1 MKKIVLIALIALSS
15 ICFAQTK
22 SILFIGNS
30 YTYSNGGVDVM
41 LKNIALAEGDTL
53 ETEAFTVGGAK
64 FSDFCNNP
72 ETFERIK
79 SRAWDY
85 VVLQEQ
91 SQLPAFPPSQVETEC
106 YPFAKQLC
114 DSIRAN
120 DSCTQILFFMTWGRE
135 NGDQSNCA
143 NYEPLCTYDGMQQ
156 RLRESYVQMADDNNA
171 IVVPV
176 GLAWKYVRD
185 HYPEINL
192 YQSDGSHPSVE
203 GTYLAALTFRS
214 FLYYGEAWYD
224 ELNYR
229 PENMDW
235 NTSYNIERAASNA
248 VTNNWVECNMSESLF
263 VYLDPKLMT
272 KTVETNVVDI
282 YLTADFDSCVLD
294 FGNGITHTF
303 FPDDG
308 NIYYNGKYG
317 FLGDV
322 SFREFLNSNAYN
334 GDLNVC
340 VTVYRGDCSVTDCEG
355 FIYHYWQINGID
367 DAEANYFGFTNPVT
381 NGKIQFDSDAV
392 GDYEIYSIDGR
403 LLDSGWVSGSEIDVL
418 QLKQGMYLLRING
431 VGYKF
436 VVE

>member
-1 MKKIVLIALIALSS
+1 MKKLLFIAFAILSS

-41 LKNIALAEGDTL
+41 LKNIAMAEGDTL

-91 SQLPAFPPSQVETEC
+91 SQLPAFPPSQVEAEC

-192 YQSDGSHPSVE
+192 YQSDESHPSLE
-203 GTYLAALTFRS
+203 GTYLAALTFCEAILGNDG
-214 FLYYGEAWYD
+214 LYSYV
-224 ELNYR
+224 
-229 PENMDW
+229 PENFEPFTALHINLW
-235 NTSYNIERAASNA
+235 VLRAMIDYKE
-248 VTNNWVECNMSESLF
+248 ECNLSDLLSVKFEAMPMLCKDMMPNNQANIS
-263 VYLDPKLMT
+263 
-272 KTVETNVVDI
+272 I
-282 YLTADFDSCVLD
+282 TADFDSCVCD
-294 FGNGITHTF
+294 FGNGISHTF
-303 FPDDG
+303 LPNDEEVS
-308 NIYYNGKYG
+308 NYVIYVDFRTY
-317 FLGDV
+317 LGDIP
-322 SFREFLNSNAYN
+322 SEL
-334 GDLNVC
+334 LNVC
-340 VTVYRGDCSVTDCEG
+340 VTAYRGYCSVSDCEEFLYDYSVVIG
-355 FIYHYWQINGID
+355 GIED
-367 DAEANYFGFTNPVT
+367 NAVESLNFTNPVT
-381 NGKIQFDSDAV
+381 NGKLQFDSDV
-392 GDYEIYSIDGR
+392 TGNYEIYSIDGR
-403 LLDSGWVSGSEIDVL
+403 LLVSGWVSGSEIDVS
-418 QLKQGMYLLRING
+418 QLKQGMYLLKING

>member
-1 MKKIVLIALIALSS
+1 MKSFILIAFIALSS

-53 ETEAFTVGGAK
+53 YTESLAIGGAK
-64 FSDFCNNP
+64 FSDFCNNS
-72 ETFERIK
+72 ETFERIR

-91 SQLPAFPPSQVETEC
+91 SQLPAFPPSQVEEEC
-106 YPFAKQLC
+106 YPFAKRLC

-135 NGDQSNCA
+135 NGDQDNCA
-143 NYEPLCTYDGMQQ
+143 NYTPLCTYDGMQQ

-203 GTYLAALTFRS
+203 GTYLAACTFYNVLYGDNRTGMLSYIPNNIDSNTAEVLDMSSLYARHYFFIECNINELLFLYFEPQYITKAIGATCIGVNLTF
-214 FLYYGEAWYD
+214 
-224 ELNYR
+224 
-229 PENMDW
+229 
-235 NTSYNIERAASNA
+235 
-248 VTNNWVECNMSESLF
+248 
-263 VYLDPKLMT
+263 
-272 KTVETNVVDI
+272 
-282 YLTADFDSCVLD
+282 DFDSCVFSSSSGVSYVVLPEET
-294 FGNGITHTF
+294 NNYT
-303 FPDDG
+303 
-308 NIYYNGKYG
+308 NGKYRTFYFWIEN
-317 FLGDV
+317 FLENQNDTV
-322 SFREFLNSNAYN
+322 SISATVWRRGCSYTLSEEFYY
-334 GDLNVC
+334 C
-340 VTVYRGDCSVTDCEG
+340 VLGG
-355 FIYHYWQINGID
+355 INNIQS
-367 DAEANYFGFTNPVT
+367 ENLSFTNPVT
-381 NGKIQFDSDAV
+381 NGKLQFDSDV
-392 GDYEIYSIDGR
+392 TGNYEIYSIEGR
-403 LLDSGWVSGSEIDVL
+403 LLVSGFVSSSEIDVS
-418 QLKQGMYLLRING
+418 QLKQEMYVLRING

>member
-41 LKNIALAEGDTL
+41 LKNIALSQGDTL
-53 ETEAFTVGGAK
+53 YTESFAIGGAK
-64 FSDFCNNP
+64 FSDFCNNS
-72 ETFERIK
+72 ETFERIR

-91 SQLPAFPPSQVETEC
+91 SQLPSFPPSRVEAEC

-135 NGDQSNCA
+135 NGDQDNCVY
-143 NYEPLCTYDGMQQ
+143 YEPLCTYDGMQQ

-192 YQSDGSHPSVE
+192 YQSDESHPSLE
-203 GTYLAALTFRS
+203 GTYLAACTFNRV
-214 FLYYGEAWYD
+214 LYGTGYYYD
-224 ELNYR
+224 NSYC
-229 PENMDW
+229 PENLDG
-235 NTSYNIERAASNA
+235 NTINKLFSASSNA
-248 VTNNWVECNMSESLF
+248 VNSNWSECNMTESLF
-263 VYLDPKLMT
+263 VNLEGDFFT
-272 KTVETNVVDI
+272 KSGFSDRVTA
-282 YLTADFDSCVLD
+282 YLTIDFDSCVVEC
-294 FGNGITHTF
+294 GGVTHTYTQ
-303 FPDDG
+303 DYYDG
-308 NIYYNGKYG
+308 ISDQGGYKMFYIY
-317 FLGDV
+317 LGDFLEEANVNV
-322 SFREFLNSNAYN
+322 SLCA
-334 GDLNVC
+334 
-340 VTVYRGDCSVTDCEG
+340 TVYRDGCSVTTCEET
-355 FIYHYWQINGID
+355 YYALSGID
-367 DAEANYFGFTNPVT
+367 DIQSENLPFANPVT
-381 NGKIQFDSDAV
+381 NGKLQFDSDV
-392 GDYEIYSIDGR
+392 TGNYEIYSIEGR
-403 LLDSGWVSGSEIDVL
+403 LLDSGFVSGNEIDVS

-431 VGYKF
+431 VGYKV

>member
-1 MKKIVLIALIALSS
+1 MRKLVLIALVAISS
-15 ICFAQTK
+15 FCFAQTK

-30 YTYSNGGVDVM
+30 YTYYNNGVDQM
-41 LKNIALAEGDTL
+41 LRNIALAEGDTL
-53 ETEAFTVGGAK
+53 ETEAFTVGAAK

-72 ETFERIK
+72 ETFERIR

-91 SQLPAFPPSQVETEC
+91 SQLPAFPPSQIESEC
-106 YPFAKQLC
+106 YPFAKRLC

-143 NYEPLCTYDGMQQ
+143 NYPPLCTYDGMQQ

-185 HYPEINL
+185 NYPEINL
-192 YQSDGSHPSVE
+192 YQSDESHPSVE

-214 FLYYGEAWYD
+214 FLYYGESWYD

-229 PENMDW
+229 PENMDLM
-235 NTSYNIERAASNA
+235 TSYNIERAASNA

-272 KTVETNVVDI
+272 KTVETNVADI

-303 FPDDG
+303 FPDDDY
-308 NIYYNGKYG
+308 IYYNEKYG
-317 FLGDV
+317 FFYV
-322 SFREFLNSNAYN
+322 SFRWFLNSNAYN

-340 VTVYRGDCSVTDCEG
+340 VTVCRGDCSVTDCEG

-367 DAEANYFGFTNPVT
+367 DAEANYLGFVNPVT
-381 NGKIQFDSDAV
+381 NGKLQFDSDV
-392 GDYEIYSIDGR
+392 IGDYEIYSIEGR
-403 LLDSGWVSGSEIDVL
+403 LLVNGFVSGREIDVS
-418 QLKQGMYLLRING
+418 QLKNG
-431 VGYKF
+431 VYMIRIGEKTEKF
-436 VVE
+436 VIAN

>member
-1 MKKIVLIALIALSS
+1 
-15 ICFAQTK
+15 
-22 SILFIGNS
+22 
-30 YTYSNGGVDVM
+30 M

-72 ETFERIK
+72 ETFERIR

-185 HYPEINL
+185 NYPEINL
-192 YQSDGSHPSVE
+192 YQSDGSHPTLE
-203 GTYLAALTFRS
+203 GTYLAACTFYS
-214 FLYYGEAWYD
+214 VVFDLGYYYGIY
-224 ELNYR
+224 YR
-229 PENMDW
+229 PDNIDDE
-235 NTSYNIERAASNA
+235 TRYKLVSASYNA
-248 VTNNWVECNMSESLF
+248 VNNNWEECNVYESLF
-263 VYLDPKLMT
+263 LNFEPILTT
-272 KTVETNVVDI
+272 KTINAEIISVSLPVD
-282 YLTADFDSCVLD
+282 ADSCVMSSSTGVTLSY
-294 FGNGITHTF
+294 T
-303 FPDDG
+303 PD
-308 NIYYNGKYG
+308 YYELEYYG
-317 FLGDV
+317 RYKILWV
-322 SFREFLNSNAYN
+322 NV
-334 GDLNVC
+334 GDLFEYENHYVDIC
-340 VTVYRGDCSVTDCEG
+340 ATVYRDGCSVTKCEEVYYILG
-355 FIYHYWQINGID
+355 GID
-367 DAEANYFGFTNPVT
+367 DVQSKNLSFTNPVI
-381 NGKIQFDSDAV
+381 NGKLQFDSDVV

-403 LLDSGWVSGSEIDVL
+403 LLVSGWVSGCEIDVS
-418 QLKQGMYLLRING
+418 QMKHGMYLLRING

>member
-72 ETFERIK
+72 ETFTRIR

-120 DSCTQILFFMTWGRE
+120 DSCTQILFFTTWGRE

-185 HYPEINL
+185 NYPEIDL
-192 YQSDGSHPSVE
+192 YQSDGSHPSLE
-203 GTYLAALTFRS
+203 GTYLAACTFYNV
-214 FLYYGEAWYD
+214 LYNLGYYYGIYYLPDNID
-224 ELNYR
+224 EETRYKLVYA
-229 PENMDW
+229 
-235 NTSYNIERAASNA
+235 SYNA
-248 VTNNWVECNMSESLF
+248 VNDNWLECNVYESLF
-263 VYLDPKLMT
+263 VNFEPILTT
-272 KTVETNVVDI
+272 KTINASIIMVSLPVD
-282 YLTADFDSCVLD
+282 ADSCVMSSSAGVTLS
-294 FGNGITHTF
+294 FT
-303 FPDDG
+303 PD
-308 NIYYNGKYG
+308 YYDLEYYG
-317 FLGDV
+317 RYKNLWV
-322 SFREFLNSNAYN
+322 NV
-334 GDLNVC
+334 GDLFEHENHYVDIC
-340 VTVYRGDCSVTDCEG
+340 ATVYRNGCSVTKCEEVYYVLG
-355 FIYHYWQINGID
+355 GID
-367 DAEANYFGFTNPVT
+367 DAQSENLSFTNPVT
-381 NGKIQFDSDAV
+381 NGKLQFDSDV
-392 GDYEIYSIDGR
+392 IGDYEIYSIDGH
-403 LLDSGWVSGSEIDVL
+403 LLVSGFVSGCVIDVS
-418 QLKQGMYLLRING
+418 QLKQGMYLLKING

>member
-1 MKKIVLIALIALSS
+1 MRKLVLVALVAISS
-15 ICFAQTK
+15 FCFAQTK

-30 YTYSNGGVDVM
+30 YTYYNNGVDQM
-41 LKNIALAEGDTL
+41 LRNIALAEGDTL
-53 ETEAFTVGGAK
+53 ETEAFTVGAAK

-72 ETFERIK
+72 ETFERIR

-91 SQLPAFPPSQVETEC
+91 SQLPAFPPSQIESEC
-106 YPFAKQLC
+106 YPFAKRLC

-120 DSCTQILFFMTWGRE
+120 DSCTQILFFMTWGHE
-135 NGDQSNCA
+135 NGDQSNCGT
-143 NYEPLCTYDGMQQ
+143 YEPLCTYDGMQQ

-185 HYPEINL
+185 NYPEINL

-214 FLYYGEAWYD
+214 FLYYGESWYD

-229 PENMDW
+229 PENMDLM
-235 NTSYNIERAASNA
+235 TSYNIERAASNA

-272 KTVETNVVDI
+272 KTVETNVADI

-303 FPDDG
+303 FPDDDY
-308 NIYYNGKYG
+308 IYYNEKYG
-317 FLGDV
+317 FFYV
-322 SFREFLNSNAYN
+322 SFRWFLNSNAYN

-340 VTVYRGDCSVTDCEG
+340 VTVYRGDCNVTDCEE
-355 FIYHYWQINGID
+355 FIYHYWQIDGID
-367 DAEANYFGFTNPVT
+367 DAETNYFGFVNPVT
-381 NGKIQFDSDAV
+381 NGKLQFSTDVV
-392 GDYEIYSIDGR
+392 GDYEIYSIEGR
-403 LLDSGWVSGSEIDVL
+403 LLDSGYVSDSEIDVS
-418 QLKQGMYLLRING
+418 QLKQGMYMIRIG
-431 VGYKF
+431 ERTEKF
-436 VVE
+436 VVAN

>member
-1 MKKIVLIALIALSS
+1 MRNILLCTFIVLSAF
-15 ICFAQTK
+15 CFAQTK

-30 YTYSNGGVDVM
+30 YTYYNGGVDVM

-143 NYEPLCTYDGMQQ
+143 NYPPLCTYDGMQQ

-185 HYPEINL
+185 HYPEIDL
-192 YQSDGSHPSVE
+192 YQSDESHPSLE
-203 GTYLAALTFRS
+203 GTYLAACTFNRV
-214 FLYYGEAWYD
+214 LYGTGYYYD
-224 ELNYR
+224 NSYC
-229 PENMDW
+229 PENLDG
-235 NTSYNIERAASNA
+235 NTINKLFSASSNA
-248 VTNNWVECNMSESLF
+248 VNSNWSECNMTESLF
-263 VYLDPKLMT
+263 VNLEGDFFT
-272 KTVETNVVDI
+272 KSGFSDRVTA
-282 YLTADFDSCVLD
+282 YLTVDFDSCVVEC
-294 FGNGITHTF
+294 GGVTHTYTQ
-303 FPDDG
+303 DYYDG
-308 NIYYNGKYG
+308 ISDQGGYKMFYIY
-317 FLGDV
+317 LGDFLEEANVNV
-322 SFREFLNSNAYN
+322 SLCA
-334 GDLNVC
+334 
-340 VTVYRGDCSVTDCEG
+340 TVYRDGCSVTTCEKTYYALSG
-355 FIYHYWQINGID
+355 INNAQSD
-367 DAEANYFGFTNPVT
+367 NLSFSNPVT
-381 NGKIQFDSDAV
+381 NGKLQFDSDLV
-392 GDYEIYSIDGR
+392 GNYEIYSIEGR
-403 LLDSGWVSGSEIDVL
+403 LLVSGFVSGCEIDVS
-418 QLKQGMYLLRING
+418 QLKPGMYLIRIG
-431 VGYKF
+431 ERTEKF
-436 VVE
+436 VVGN

>member
-1 MKKIVLIALIALSS
+1 
-15 ICFAQTK
+15 
-22 SILFIGNS
+22 
-30 YTYSNGGVDVM
+30 
-41 LKNIALAEGDTL
+41 
-53 ETEAFTVGGAK
+53 
-64 FSDFCNNP
+64 
-72 ETFERIK
+72 
-79 SRAWDY
+79 
-85 VVLQEQ
+85 
-91 SQLPAFPPSQVETEC
+91 TEC

-403 LLDSGWVSGSEIDVL
+403 LLDSGWVSGCVIDVS
-418 QLKQGMYLLRING
+418 QLKQGMYLLKING

>member
-1 MKKIVLIALIALSS
+1 MKRLILIAFIALSS

-53 ETEAFTVGGAK
+53 YTESLAIGGAK
-64 FSDFCNNP
+64 FSDFCNNS
-72 ETFERIK
+72 ETFERIR

-106 YPFAKQLC
+106 YPYAKRLC

-135 NGDQSNCA
+135 NGDQDNCA
-143 NYEPLCTYDGMQQ
+143 NYPPLCTYDGMQQ

-171 IVVPV
+171 IVGPV

-214 FLYYGEAWYD
+214 ILFQGKAWYD
-224 ELNYR
+224 NLNLDCR
-229 PENMDW
+229 PENIDW
-235 NTSYNIERAASNA
+235 NVANLLHYAVQNA
-248 VTNNWVECNMSESLF
+248 VYSNWSECNMDESLY
-263 VYLDPKLMT
+263 VYFDVWIPT
-272 KTVETNVVDI
+272 KTI
-282 YLTADFDSCVLD
+282 GADYVQVYTPANIDSCVLTSS
-294 FGNGITHTF
+294 NGISYTF
-303 FPDDG
+303 LPYDLDTWMGYAHLTISVRDFLEYSNDTA
-308 NIYYNGKYG
+308 NI
-317 FLGDV
+317 
-322 SFREFLNSNAYN
+322 
-334 GDLNVC
+334 C
-340 VTVYRGDCSVTDCEG
+340 VTIYRNNCSFSRCEDFYYCVLG
-355 FIYHYWQINGID
+355 GINN
-367 DAEANYFGFTNPVT
+367 AQSENLSFTNPVT
-381 NGKIQFDSDAV
+381 NGKLQFDSDV
-392 GDYEIYSIDGR
+392 IGNYEIYSIEGR
-403 LLDSGWVSGSEIDVL
+403 LLVSGFVSGCEIDVS
-418 QLKQGMYLLRING
+418 QLKLGMYLLRING

>member
-1 MKKIVLIALIALSS
+1 
-15 ICFAQTK
+15 
-22 SILFIGNS
+22 
-30 YTYSNGGVDVM
+30 
-41 LKNIALAEGDTL
+41 
-53 ETEAFTVGGAK
+53 
-64 FSDFCNNP
+64 
-72 ETFERIK
+72 
-79 SRAWDY
+79 
-85 VVLQEQ
+85 
-91 SQLPAFPPSQVETEC
+91 
-106 YPFAKQLC
+106 
-114 DSIRAN
+114 
-120 DSCTQILFFMTWGRE
+120 
-135 NGDQSNCA
+135 
-143 NYEPLCTYDGMQQ
+143 
-156 RLRESYVQMADDNNA
+156 
-171 IVVPV
+171 
-176 GLAWKYVRD
+176 
-185 HYPEINL
+185 
-192 YQSDGSHPSVE
+192 
-203 GTYLAALTFRS
+203 
-214 FLYYGEAWYD
+214 
-224 ELNYR
+224 
-229 PENMDW
+229 
-235 NTSYNIERAASNA
+235 
-248 VTNNWVECNMSESLF
+248 MSESLF

-403 LLDSGWVSGSEIDVL
+403 LLDSGWVSGCVIDVS
-418 QLKQGMYLLRING
+418 QLKQGMYLLKING

>member
-72 ETFERIK
+72 ETFNRIR

-91 SQLPAFPPSQVETEC
+91 SQLPSFPPSQVEAEC

-143 NYEPLCTYDGMQQ
+143 NYPPLCTYDGMQQ

-192 YQSDGSHPSVE
+192 YQSDESHPTVE
-203 GTYLAALTFRS
+203 GTYLAAMTF
-214 FLYYGEAWYD
+214 YEAILSNEWYS
-224 ELNYR
+224 YV
-229 PENMDW
+229 PENFEPFTTLHIYLSVSRVMID
-235 NTSYNIERAASNA
+235 YRE
-248 VTNNWVECNMSESLF
+248 ECNLNDLLYVKFEAMPMLCKDMMPNNQATIS
-263 VYLDPKLMT
+263 
-272 KTVETNVVDI
+272 I
-282 YLTADFDSCVLD
+282 TADFDSCVCD
-294 FGNGITHTF
+294 FGNGVSHIF
-303 FPDDG
+303 LPNDSDNSEIYVDLRQYLG
-308 NIYYNGKYG
+308 NIPSE
-317 FLGDV
+317 L
-322 SFREFLNSNAYN
+322 
-334 GDLNVC
+334 LNVC
-340 VTVYRGDCSVTDCEG
+340 VTAYRGDCSVSDCEEFLYDYSVVIG
-355 FIYHYWQINGID
+355 GIED
-367 DAEANYFGFTNPVT
+367 NAVESLNFTNPIT
-381 NGKIQFDSDAV
+381 NGKLQFDSDV
-392 GDYEIYSIDGR
+392 TGDYEIYSIEGR
-403 LLDSGWVSGSEIDVL
+403 LLDSGFVSGNEIDVS
-418 QLKQGMYLLRING
+418 QLKQGMYLLKING

>member
-1 MKKIVLIALIALSS
+1 MKSFILIAFIALSS

-91 SQLPAFPPSQVETEC
+91 SQLPSFPPSQVEAEC
-106 YPFAKQLC
+106 YPYAKRLC

-135 NGDQSNCA
+135 NGDQDNCA
-143 NYEPLCTYDGMQQ
+143 NYTPLCTYDGMQQ
-156 RLRESYVQMADDNNA
+156 RLRESYVQMAEDNNA

-203 GTYLAALTFRS
+203 GTYLAAMTFRS
-214 FLYYGEAWYD
+214 ILFQGLDLYDNW
-224 ELNYR
+224 NYI
-229 PENMDW
+229 PENIDW
-235 NTSYNIERAASNA
+235 NVANLLQYAAQNAMSSN
-248 VTNNWVECNMSESLF
+248 WSECNMDESLY
-263 VYLDPKLMT
+263 VYFEVMMPA
-272 KTVETNVVDI
+272 KT
-282 YLTADFDSCVLD
+282 LGADYVQVYTPANIDSCVLSSSNGVSYTFLPNDLDVWMGYAHLTISVRD
-294 FGNGITHTF
+294 FLEYSNDTA
-303 FPDDG
+303 
-308 NIYYNGKYG
+308 NI
-317 FLGDV
+317 
-322 SFREFLNSNAYN
+322 
-334 GDLNVC
+334 C
-340 VTVYRGDCSVTDCEG
+340 VTIYRDNCSFTRCEDMYYCNLG
-355 FIYHYWQINGID
+355 GID
-367 DAEANYFGFTNPVT
+367 DAQSENLSFSNPVT
-381 NGKIQFDSDAV
+381 NGKLQFDSDV
-392 GDYEIYSIDGR
+392 TGNYEIYSIEGR
-403 LLDSGWVSGSEIDVL
+403 LLVSGFVSGSEIDVS
-418 QLKQGMYLLRING
+418 QLNNG
-431 VGYKF
+431 VYMIRIGGKTEKF
-436 VVE
+436 VVAN

>member
-53 ETEAFTVGGAK
+53 ETEAFIVGGAK

-72 ETFERIK
+72 ETFNRIR

-91 SQLPAFPPSQVETEC
+91 SQLPSFPPSQVETEC
-106 YPFAKQLC
+106 YPFAKRLC

-192 YQSDGSHPSVE
+192 YQSDGSHPSLE
-203 GTYLAALTFRS
+203 GTYLAACTFYS
-214 FLYYGEAWYD
+214 VLFDLGYYYGIY
-224 ELNYR
+224 YR
-229 PENMDW
+229 PDNMDEE
-235 NTSYNIERAASNA
+235 TRYKLASASYNA
-248 VTNNWVECNMSESLF
+248 VNNNWEECNVYESLF
-263 VYLDPKLMT
+263 LNFEPILTT
-272 KTVETNVVDI
+272 KTINAEIISVSLPVD
-282 YLTADFDSCVLD
+282 ADSCVMSSSTGVTLSY
-294 FGNGITHTF
+294 T
-303 FPDDG
+303 PD
-308 NIYYNGKYG
+308 YYELEYYG
-317 FLGDV
+317 RYKILWV
-322 SFREFLNSNAYN
+322 NV
-334 GDLNVC
+334 GDLFEYENHYVDIC
-340 VTVYRGDCSVTDCEG
+340 ATVYRNGCSVTKCEEVYYVLG
-355 FIYHYWQINGID
+355 GID
-367 DAEANYFGFTNPVT
+367 DAQSENLSFANLVT
-381 NGKIQFDSDAV
+381 NGKIQFDLDV
-392 GDYEIYSIDGR
+392 TGNYEIYSIEGR
-403 LLDSGWVSGSEIDVL
+403 LLVSGIVSDCEIDVS